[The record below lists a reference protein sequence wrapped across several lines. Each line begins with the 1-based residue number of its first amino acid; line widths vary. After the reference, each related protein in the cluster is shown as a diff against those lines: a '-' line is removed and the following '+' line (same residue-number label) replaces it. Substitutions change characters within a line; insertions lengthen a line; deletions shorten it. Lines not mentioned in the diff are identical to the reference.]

1 MLALHHNKDICP
13 KGLCKG
19 NVAKLDI
26 AKLKQPKE
34 WGWRFLAFDFI
45 MPNHQLVENYVVFSE
60 MESAKKSDV
69 PEAKRC
75 RDLSNH
81 EIFEK
86 VLFLLALT

>member
-1 MLALHHNKDICP
+1 
-13 KGLCKG
+13 
-19 NVAKLDI
+19 
-26 AKLKQPKE
+26 
-34 WGWRFLAFDFI
+34 
-45 MPNHQLVENYVVFSE
+45 MPNHQLVENYIVFSE

-86 VLFLLALT
+86 VLFLLAWHDVCLLFIHSSLYQFLSKLVANC

>member
-1 MLALHHNKDICP
+1 
-13 KGLCKG
+13 
-19 NVAKLDI
+19 
-26 AKLKQPKE
+26 
-34 WGWRFLAFDFI
+34 

-60 MESAKKSDV
+60 MESAKKGDV